1 MRQIEI
7 GLYPNNI
14 IWVDDNILNP
24 DWENKNLMEVA
35 YYNSKILKI
44 IPKITTE
51 TALAFIKS
59 FRSFIKSRTTKYKI
73 MSDMTRNNEKESKN
87 AGARLVKYLQDS
99 GFEHL
104 DIMIFTSSTDF
115 AINELKKLK
124 VTMRKNIRVTTDV
137 DDAIKFL
144 SSE

>member
-1 MRQIEI
+1 
-7 GLYPNNI
+7 
-14 IWVDDNILNP
+14 
-24 DWENKNLMEVA
+24 
-35 YYNSKILKI
+35 
-44 IPKITTE
+44 
-51 TALAFIKS
+51 
-59 FRSFIKSRTTKYKI
+59 
-73 MSDMTRNNEKESKN
+73 MTRNNEKESKN

-124 VTMRKNIRVTTDV
+124 VTMRKNIKVTTDV

>member
-1 MRQIEI
+1 
-7 GLYPNNI
+7 
-14 IWVDDNILNP
+14 
-24 DWENKNLMEVA
+24 
-35 YYNSKILKI
+35 
-44 IPKITTE
+44 
-51 TALAFIKS
+51 
-59 FRSFIKSRTTKYKI
+59 
-73 MSDMTRNNEKESKN
+73 MSEMTRNNEKESKN
-87 AGARLVKYLQDS
+87 AGARLVKYLQDL

-124 VTMRKNIRVTTDV
+124 VTMRKNIKVTTDV